1 MRKYKFIFFIIA
13 LIAPLALLSCSESD
27 DTVEEFPDWQ
37 NRNETFFADIYN
49 QGVANADGTWKVIRS
64 YTLEDTVFVEDHDHI
79 VVKVL
84 REGTGSGC
92 PMYSDS
98 VMINYRGR
106 LLPSTSY
113 PEGYVFDQS
122 FTGDYNPLTA
132 TPSTLYVGGTIDGF
146 STALQYMHIGDYW
159 RIYIPYQLGYRELG
173 SGSVPGY
180 STLVFDVELV
190 AYYRAGETPLPW
202 RVAPR
207 GWVTE

>member
-1 MRKYKFIFFIIA
+1 MRKYKFIFFIMA

-37 NRNETFFADIYN
+37 NRNETFFADIYS
-49 QGVANADGTWKVIRS
+49 QGVANTDGTWKVIRS
-64 YTLEDTVFVEDHDHI
+64 YTLEDTVQVEDHDHI

-98 VMINYRGR
+98 VMINYRGH

-132 TPSTLYVGGTIDGF
+132 SPATLYVGGTIDGF
-146 STALQYMHIGDYW
+146 TTALQYMHIGDYW
-159 RIYIPYQLGYRELG
+159 RIYIPYQLGYRESG